1 MLEINQIH
9 QGDSA
14 ELLKQFDDNFV
25 DLTVTSPPYDNL
37 RDYKGYNFNFKTI
50 AKELYRIT
58 KDGGILVWI
67 IGDQTKDFSE
77 SLSSFK
83 QVIFFVDCGFN
94 LLDTMIY
101 QKKNVPPTYPNMRR
115 YVPSFEYMF
124 VLSKG
129 KPMTFNPIIDRP
141 NKYAGIKKTGDTQR
155 QKDGST
161 KKVRGYIPK
170 EFGMRFNIWN
180 YDVGRN
186 KDTKDIIAF
195 KHPARF
201 PEDLAKDHILSW
213 SNKGDLVL
221 DPLCGSGTT
230 LKMAKLLNRRYIG
243 IDSAKEYVEIAQKRL
258 SQKSLLPLAEK
269 KDGGNGIPPT
279 LKSVGILPKIL

>member
-1 MLEINQIH
+1 MLEINKIH
-9 QGDSA
+9 QGDSSV
-14 ELLKQFDDNFV
+14 LLKQIDDNII

-37 RDYKGYNFNFKTI
+37 RDYKGYSFDFETI
-50 AKELYRIT
+50 ASELYRIT
-58 KDGGILVWI
+58 KKGGVLVWV
-67 IGDQTKDFSE
+67 IGDQTKDFAE

-83 QVIFFVDCGFN
+83 QAIFFVECGFN

-124 VLSKG
+124 IFSKG
-129 KPMTFNPIIDRP
+129 KPKTFNPIIDRP

-161 KKVRGYIPK
+161 KRVRGYIPK
-170 EFGMRFNIWN
+170 EFGMRFNTWS

-201 PEDLAKDHILSW
+201 PEQLAKDHILSW
-213 SNKGDLVL
+213 SNKEDLIL

-243 IDSAKEYVEIAQKRL
+243 IDSAKEYVEIAQKRI
-258 SQKSLLPLAEK
+258 SQETLLPL
-269 KDGGNGIPPT
+269 DVN
-279 LKSVGILPKIL
+279 